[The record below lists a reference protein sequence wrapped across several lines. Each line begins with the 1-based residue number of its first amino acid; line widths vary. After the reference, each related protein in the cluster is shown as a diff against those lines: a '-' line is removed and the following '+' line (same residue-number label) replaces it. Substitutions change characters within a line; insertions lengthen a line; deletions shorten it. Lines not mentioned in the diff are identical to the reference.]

1 MPTDQLLWLLVEA
14 KQHSS
19 SVALFCGLNHLLI
32 HGADAIHL
40 QNRWSTPTGDSSVG
54 LKHRVDGFHRVVVR
68 LTPWM
73 QNDARPRA
81 GELFAFEA
89 GFPVWRGSQSGQ
101 RAITVA
107 IVDQIPELLA

>member
-1 MPTDQLLWLLVEA
+1 MVDA

-19 SVALFCGLNHLLI
+19 SVALFRGLDHLLI
-32 HGADAIHL
+32 HGADTTHL
-40 QNRWSTPTGDSSVG
+40 QNRWCTPTGDSTVG
-54 LKHRVDGFHRVVVR
+54 LKHCVDGFHRVVVR

-89 GFPVWRGSQSGQ
+89 GLPVWRGSQSGQ
-101 RAITVA
+101 RAITMA